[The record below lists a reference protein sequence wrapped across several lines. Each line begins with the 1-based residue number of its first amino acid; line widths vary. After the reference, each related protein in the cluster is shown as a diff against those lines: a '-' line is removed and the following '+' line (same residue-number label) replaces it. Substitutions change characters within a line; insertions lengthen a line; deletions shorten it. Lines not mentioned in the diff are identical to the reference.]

1 MLMNKKECSRLL
13 RRVTSL
19 AVIVIAVFLMLPATL
34 SWAEPATQA
43 QEDDN
48 PLRLRSL
55 ALANEPWLGDFDQIL
70 EKRIIRVLVPQSRT
84 LYLIV
89 RGKEQ
94 GLIGDIVREF
104 ERYLNKKYAKKL
116 KKRPLTVVIIPRTRD
131 LFLGDVARGLGDI
144 AAGDITVT
152 EERLKTVD
160 FAAPPDLPGVSE
172 ILVTGPSSPAVGAI
186 DDLAGKTVH
195 VRKASS
201 YYESLILLNERLIRE
216 RKKPMNIVTVPD
228 ALEDEDLLEMLQAK
242 IFDFIVVDDWMA
254 RLWAEVLPGI
264 TVRDDIVLRSK
275 GRIGWAIR
283 KNSPKLESEI
293 MAFYRIV
300 LKKRGVIENRIQQYH
315 RNIEKIKDPTQT
327 GEWKRFEQTL
337 SLFRKYG
344 NRYGFDSLMLAA
356 QGYQESRLDQSK
368 RSPVG
373 AIGIMQIMPKTGR
386 SLKVGDI
393 RITEPNIHAGAK
405 YLDLLMTNY
414 FSDACFSEQDRSLFA
429 FASYNA
435 GPGKISRIRT
445 LARGR
450 GLDANRWFNNVE
462 LVTAGKVGFETTT
475 YVRNIY
481 KYYIAYKLTINSME
495 EKQKIL
501 KEAVADPSRKQ

>member
-1 MLMNKKECSRLL
+1 MLMKKQEWFRLL
-13 RRVTSL
+13 RRLPAL
-19 AVIVIAVFLMLPATL
+19 AVIFLAAFLMLLPCP
-34 SWAEPATQA
+34 SWAEPATPA

-48 PLRLRSL
+48 QPRLRSL
-55 ALANEPWLGDFDQIL
+55 ALANEIWLGDFDQLL
-70 EKRIIRVLVPQSRT
+70 EKRVIRVLVPQSRT

-94 GLIGDIVREF
+94 GLIGDMVREF
-104 ERYLNKKYAKKL
+104 ERTLNKKYARKL

-131 LFLGDVARGLGDI
+131 LLLGDVARGLGDI

-172 ILVTGPSSPAVGAI
+172 ILVAGPSSPAVGAI

-201 YYESLILLNERLIRE
+201 YYESLTLLNNRLIRE
-216 RKKPMNIVTVPD
+216 HRKPVNIILVPD
-228 ALEDEDLLEMLQAK
+228 ALEDEDLMEMLQAK
-242 IFDFIVVDDWMA
+242 IFDFTVVDDWMA

-283 KNSPKLESEI
+283 KNSPRLESEI
-293 MAFYRIV
+293 LDFYRIV
-300 LKKRGVIENRIQQYH
+300 LKKRGVIEGRIQQYH
-315 RNIEKIKDPTQT
+315 RNIEKIKDPTGT

-344 NRYGFDSLMLAA
+344 NRYGFDPLMLAA

-368 RSPVG
+368 RSPAG

-393 RITEPNIHAGAK
+393 KITEPNIHAGAK

-435 GPGKISRIRT
+435 GPGRISRMRT
-445 LARGR
+445 LAKER

-462 LVTAGKVGFETTT
+462 LVTAEKVGFETTA

-481 KYYIAYKLTINSME
+481 KYYVAYKLTINSME

-501 KEAVADPSRKQ
+501 KEAVADPSRKP

>member
-1 MLMNKKECSRLL
+1 MKKIEGSRILC
-13 RRVTSL
+13 RFPFL
-19 AVIVIAVFLMLPATL
+19 AVIFIAAFLMLPAAL
-34 SWAEPATQA
+34 SWAEPAV
-43 QEDDN
+43 QESPDDN
-48 PLRLRSL
+48 PPRLRSL
-55 ALANEPWLGDFDQIL
+55 ALANEVCLGDFDQLL
-70 EKRIIRVLVPQSRT
+70 EKRVIRVLVPQSRT
-84 LYLIV
+84 LYWIV

-104 ERYLNKKYAKKL
+104 ERTLNKKYAKKL
-116 KKRPLTVVIIPRTRD
+116 KKRPLTIVMIPRTRD
-131 LFLGDVARGLGDI
+131 LLLGDVAGGLGDI

-160 FAAPPDLPGVSE
+160 FAAPPDLPYVSE
-172 ILVTGPSSPAVGAI
+172 ILVAGPSSPAVGAV

-201 YYESLILLNERLIRE
+201 YFESLTLLNERLIRE
-216 RKKPMNIVTVPD
+216 RKKPVNIVTVPD

-242 IFDFIVVDDWMA
+242 IFEFIIVDDWMA
-254 RLWAEVLPGI
+254 RLWAEILPGI
-264 TVRDDIVLRSK
+264 TVRDDIVLRGK

-293 MAFYRIV
+293 LDFYRIV
-300 LKKRGVIENRIQQYH
+300 LKKRGVIENRIRQYH
-315 RNIEKIKDPTQT
+315 RNIEKIKDPTGT

-337 SLFRKYG
+337 HLFRKYG
-344 NRYGFDSLMLAA
+344 NRYGFDPLMLAA

-393 RITEPNIHAGAK
+393 KITEPNIHAGAK

-414 FSDACFSEQDRSLFA
+414 FSDARFSEHDRSLFA

-435 GPGKISRIRT
+435 GPGRISKMRT
-445 LARGR
+445 LAKER
-450 GLDANRWFNNVE
+450 GLDPNRWFNNVE
-462 LVTAGKVGFETTT
+462 LVTAEKVGFETTT

-481 KYYIAYKLTINSME
+481 KYYVAYKLTIRSVE
-495 EKQKIL
+495 EKQKIR
-501 KEAVADPSRKQ
+501 EQAARNPSSGQ

>member
-1 MLMNKKECSRLL
+1 MQQKECSHLL
-13 RRVTSL
+13 RRIPAL
-19 AVIVIAVFLMLPATL
+19 ALIFLAAFLMLPPCP
-34 SWAEPATQA
+34 SWAEPTTQTPEA
-43 QEDDN
+43 DN
-48 PLRLRSL
+48 QPRLRSL
-55 ALANEPWLGDFDQIL
+55 ALANEAWTGDFDQLL
-70 EKRIIRVLVPQSRT
+70 EKRLIRVLVPQSRT
-84 LYLIV
+84 LYWIV

-94 GLIGDIVREF
+94 GLIGDMVREF
-104 ERYLNKKYAKKL
+104 ELYLNKKYAKKL

-131 LFLGDVARGLGDI
+131 LLLGDVARGLGDV
-144 AAGDITVT
+144 AAGDITMT
-152 EERLKTVD
+152 EERLKIVD

-172 ILVTGPSSPAVGAI
+172 ILVAGPSSSAVGSL

-201 YYESLILLNERLIRE
+201 YYESVILLNERLIRE
-216 RKKPMNIVTVPD
+216 RKKPVNIVTVPD

-242 IFDFIVVDDWMA
+242 IFEFIVVDDWVA

-264 TVRDDIVLRSK
+264 TVREDIVLRGK

-283 KNSPKLESEI
+283 KSSPKLEWEI
-293 MAFYRIV
+293 MDFYRIV
-300 LKKRGVIENRIQQYH
+300 LKKRGVIEGRIQRYH
-315 RNIEKIKDPTQT
+315 KNIEKIKDPTGT

-344 NRYGFDSLMLAA
+344 NRYGFDPLMLAA

-405 YLDLLMTNY
+405 YLDLLMTHT

-435 GPGKISRIRT
+435 GPGRISRMRT
-445 LARGR
+445 LARER

-462 LVTAGKVGFETTT
+462 LVTAEKVGFETTT

-481 KYYIAYKLTINSME
+481 KYYVAYKLTINSME

-501 KEAVADPSRKQ
+501 EQAVADPSRKP